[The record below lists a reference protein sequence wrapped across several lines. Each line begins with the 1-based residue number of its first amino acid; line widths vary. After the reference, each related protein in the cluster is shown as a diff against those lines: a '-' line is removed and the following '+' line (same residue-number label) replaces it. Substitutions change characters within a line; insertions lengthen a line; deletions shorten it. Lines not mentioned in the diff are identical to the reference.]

1 VTGPL
6 LLPVFWQKK
15 IKAWPKNEQGG
26 AIVYRPA
33 VEVFTQ
39 RHMTDVHF
47 AGYNAPL
54 ARRLD
59 TKAPGQIVNGAPLVV
74 AMVVAVFEVDHPTKS
89 PDQAWREQER
99 AKVARAFEAHPG
111 GFYFETRGG
120 YRVLWRRPSPFQ
132 LASPDDGPR
141 WRLFYWRSGI
151 YLSRTFGI
159 EPDPACAD
167 WPRLQRAPHATR
179 PKPDDSPG
187 DGPEELPTDGDP
199 ELLVPW
205 TFEPSDADLAADLAE
220 VRRLD
225 ALHPATKDDKGKT
238 KIAAPWGGAVK
249 ALARAAGE
257 PADEAT
263 LPLPS
268 RPPAPRQQPRAGRPS
283 LEERERL
290 WCEKALDTMS
300 GEVARAGRGNRNNAA
315 RDAALILGH
324 YAPHILSPR
333 AIEDTL
339 MQACQASGLI
349 RDDGRDAALATIRK
363 ALSDGMR
370 EPKRPDLGTEPPR
383 YEHHHT
389 TTNPPQGDA
398 MHDQAADHDQAD
410 EQQGPVSGPRPAA
423 PPHARPKIRISTELH
438 HNIDQ
443 AIAALVGHPDVY
455 TRALTLAQIV
465 DTTDPEAAD
474 KKGGP
479 VLRTL
484 PRATLREILTASAEW
499 QRFDPRANDGAG
511 GWKAA
516 IPTDAIVQGVESRGY
531 WPTLRPILGIAQTPF
546 LRRDGSV
553 CESPGY
559 DEATGFALVCR
570 EAFPAVPEAPTQDD
584 ARRALASILD
594 LFCDFPFVDEPA
606 RHVPVAALL
615 TMLAMPAL
623 GGANTPAFLF
633 EANTP
638 GTGKGLAL
646 DVVCI
651 LATGREVAKS
661 PWATDEEMAKVLG
674 AAALEGASVL
684 AFDNISPEI
693 PFGGSAIELVL
704 TCSGQYKPRILG
716 RSEVPTLPWRAV
728 VLGTGNN
735 IVVRGDTRR
744 RVLLCT
750 QQTELE
756 NPHERDDFKY
766 PHLRQEARARRGELV
781 CAALTILRAHALA
794 GRPAAGVRRVGSF
807 EEWGAMV
814 ASAIAWAGGA
824 SVALAMPRA
833 DTSDDPVL
841 SALRVLLEAWP
852 LFDPAGVGLRLGALA
867 DKLYPPPK
875 QRSRDEPAEE
885 STDDGLGHVR
895 EALELLAPA
904 RSGGRVR
911 FDVRKLGMVL
921 RAHRGRNLGGRAF
934 KEGPVHHGS
943 KTWVAV
949 DPKTEVG
956 VRYDGGLGGLGG
968 LSSSDAGASRA
979 RTPAHNNAHAHA
991 GDAQHGPEKSPKSP
1005 KSPMPPPDPGS
1016 TEGQHEP
1023 PPVTSTPP
1031 PTSAAQPRPAANEVA
1046 HSDPDEGE
1054 EQVVLEVE
1062 VSDDE
1067 AAG

>member
-1 VTGPL
+1 MTGPL
-6 LLPVFWQKK
+6 LLPVFRQKVL
-15 IKAWPKNEQGG
+15 KAWPGNEQGG
-26 AIVYRPA
+26 AVTYQPPTIALR
-33 VEVFTQ
+33 Q
-39 RHMTDVHF
+39 RYTTDAH
-47 AGYNAPL
+47 L
-54 ARRLD
+54 AAYSVPTIRRRLD
-59 TKAPGQIVNGAPLVV
+59 TGAPGHIFDGAPLVV
-74 AMVVAVFEVDHPTKS
+74 PMVVAIFESDHPTKT
-89 PDQAWREQER
+89 PDAAWREQER
-99 AKVARAFEAHPG
+99 AKVARALAAHPG
-111 GFYFETRGG
+111 GFTFETRGG
-120 YRVLWRRPSPFQ
+120 YRLLWRLAAPFL
-132 LASPDDGPR
+132 LASIEDAER
-141 WRLFYWRSGI
+141 WKLRYWRSAL
-151 YLSRTFGI
+151 YLSRRFCI

-167 WPRLQRAPHATR
+167 WTRLQRLPHATR
-179 PKPDDSPG
+179 KKLDGSPG

-199 ELLVPW
+199 ELSAPW
-205 TFEPSDADLAADLAE
+205 AFEPAEADLAADLAE
-220 VRRLD
+220 ARRL
-225 ALHPATKDDKGKT
+225 LEQHPAAKGDDGKT
-238 KIAAPWGGAVK
+238 KVAAPWSAAVR
-249 ALARAAGE
+249 ALAIAAGE
-257 PADEAT
+257 TEKPSSPAPA
-263 LPLPS
+263 
-268 RPPAPRQQPRAGRPS
+268 PAPRYQQRPGRPS

-290 WCEKALDTMS
+290 WCEKALENKATALAS
-300 GEVARAGRGNRNNAA
+300 AGRGNRNNAA

-324 YAPHILSPR
+324 YAPHYLNPT
-333 AIEDTL
+333 AIEAAL
-339 MQACQASGLI
+339 VRACEANGLI
-349 RDDGRDAALATIRK
+349 RDDGREGALTTIRR
-363 ALSDGMR
+363 AISDGMA
-370 EPKRPDLGTEPPR
+370 ELKRPELPPDEPQRASPR
-383 YEHHHT
+383 DRKPL
-389 TTNPPQGDA
+389 N
-398 MHDQAADHDQAD
+398 MHDQANDQAD
-410 EQQGPVSGPRPAA
+410 EQQGPASGPRPANA
-423 PPHARPKIRISTELH
+423 DRDTRQIQISADLRG
-438 HNIDQ
+438 NIDQ
-443 AIAALVGHPDVY
+443 AIAALVGHPDIY

-479 VLRTL
+479 VLRML
-484 PRATLREILTASAEW
+484 PRPTLREILAASAEW
-499 QRFDPRANDGAG
+499 LRFDPRANDGAG
-511 GWKAA
+511 GYKAA

-531 WPTLRPILGIAQTPF
+531 WPELRPIVGLAHTPF

-553 CESPGY
+553 CEHPGY

-570 EAFPAVPEAPTQDD
+570 EAFPPVPAAPTQAD
-584 ARRALASILD
+584 AQRALEQIID
-594 LFCDFPFVDEPA
+594 LFCDFPFIDAPA

-651 LATGREVAKS
+651 LATGREVPKS

-716 RSEVPTLPWRAV
+716 RSESPTLPWRAV

-744 RVLLCT
+744 RVLLST

-756 NPHERDDFKY
+756 NPEQRDDFKY

-781 CAALTILRAHALA
+781 TAALTILRAHALA

-824 SVALAMPRA
+824 NVAEAMPRA

-841 SALRVLLEAWP
+841 SALRVLLTAWP
-852 LFDPAGVGLRLGALA
+852 LFDPVGVGLRLGALA

-875 QRSRDEPAEE
+875 LRSRDEPPEE
-885 STDDGLGHVR
+885 PTDDGLGHVR
-895 EALELLAPA
+895 EALELLAPT
-904 RSGGRVR
+904 RGGGRIR

-934 KEGPVHHGS
+934 KEGTVHHGS

-949 DPKTEVG
+949 DPKTEKG
-956 VRYDGGLGGLGG
+956 VRHDGGLGGLGG

-979 RTPAHNNAHAHA
+979 HEHARNARTHA
-991 GDAQHGPEKSPKSP
+991 GEPADGPQKSPKSP
-1005 KSPMPPPDPGS
+1005 KSPTGPSERPEA
-1016 TEGQHEP
+1016 T
-1023 PPVTSTPP
+1023 TTPP
-1031 PTSAAQPRPAANEVA
+1031 PTSAARPRPAANEA
-1046 HSDPDEGE
+1046 ADEGE
-1054 EQVVLEVE
+1054 GTGT
-1062 VSDDE
+1062 DE
-1067 AAG
+1067 LL